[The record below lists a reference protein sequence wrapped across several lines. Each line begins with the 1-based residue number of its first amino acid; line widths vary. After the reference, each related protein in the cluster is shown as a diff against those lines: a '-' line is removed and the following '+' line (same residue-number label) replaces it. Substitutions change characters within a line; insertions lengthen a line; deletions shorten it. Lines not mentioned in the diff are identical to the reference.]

1 MRNFKVLIS
10 YKGTNYH
17 GWQRQNNAVTVQQT
31 VEEAISK
38 LIGAPV
44 AVNGCS
50 RTDTGVHPFRFCF
63 NFKHDCSIPCDGF
76 VKGLNALLPDDI
88 YVISCEEES
97 DDFHARFS
105 AKGKEYTYIVSNANK
120 MRALY
125 YDTCLFYDKE
135 LDVECMNNAAKL
147 FIGEHDFGAYCKAE
161 AKDHLATTVRE
172 IWDFSV
178 SKSDSIISFTVSGNG
193 FLHNM
198 VRILVGTL
206 IYISEGKRTEEDIIK
221 SLQTGDRELAG
232 MTAPP
237 NGLYLNRII
246 YNERNDE

>member
-1 MRNFKVLIS
+1 MRNFKVCIT

-31 VEEAISK
+31 VEEAIRK
-38 LIGAPV
+38 LIGTEV
-44 AVNGCS
+44 TVNGCS
-50 RTDTGVHPFRFCF
+50 RTDTGVHASEFYF

-76 VKGLNALLPDDI
+76 VKGMNALLPNDI
-88 YVISCEEES
+88 YVRSCEEVN

-105 AKGKEYTYIVSNANK
+105 AKGKEYTYIVCNVND

-125 YDTCLFYDKE
+125 HDTCLFYDKE
-135 LDVECMNNAAKL
+135 LDAERMNKAAKL

-178 SKSDSIISFTVSGNG
+178 SKGDSIITFKVSGNG

-206 IYISEGKRTEEDIIK
+206 IYISDGKRTEEDIIN
-221 SLQTGDRELAG
+221 SLETGNRELAG

-237 NGLYLNRII
+237 HALYLNRVI
-246 YNERNDE
+246 YDERDDK